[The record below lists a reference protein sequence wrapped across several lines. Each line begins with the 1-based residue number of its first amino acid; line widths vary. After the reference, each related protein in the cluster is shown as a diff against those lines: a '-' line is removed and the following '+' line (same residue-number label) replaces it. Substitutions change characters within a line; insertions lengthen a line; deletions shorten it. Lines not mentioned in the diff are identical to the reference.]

1 MEIYQTEEQQVEAIK
16 GYWAQNGNT
25 IIAGIALGLAGYIGF
40 NLYQDDKFEKE
51 LAVSDSYQ
59 ALIEQSSKDSK
70 AFTEN
75 GEKFISENGDN
86 SYVSLTALA
95 LAKES
100 ASHKDWTQVQKQLTT
115 AIDSAPTDGIKA
127 IASLRLARVQVQ
139 LEQYSDALATL
150 NNDLPESFTAAIE
163 EIKGDAYLQQGKNDF
178 ARNAYQAAIAA
189 DGIAT
194 SPSLQIKL
202 DDLAQV
208 TTLPITKELVADK
221 VAATPVVT
229 EPVVK

>member
-1 MEIYQTEEQQVEAIK
+1 VEIYQTEEPQVEAIK
-16 GYWAQNGNT
+16 SYWQQNGNT
-25 IIAGIALGLAGYIGF
+25 IIAGIVLGLAGFIGF
-40 NLYQDDKFEKE
+40 NVYQDNKFEEE
-51 LAVSDSYQ
+51 LLVSDTYQ
-59 ALIEQSSKDSK
+59 TLIEQSGKDAKS
-70 AFTEN
+70 FTEN
-75 GEKFISENGDN
+75 GEKFISENGNN

-100 ASHKDWTQVQKQLTT
+100 ATHKDWPQVQKQLTT
-115 AIDSAPTDGIKA
+115 AIESAPTDGIKA

-150 NNDLPESFTAAIE
+150 NNNLPESFTAAIE
-163 EIKGDAYLQQGKNDF
+163 EIKGDAYLQQGKKDL
-178 ARNAYQAAIAA
+178 ARSAYQAAIAA

-208 TTLPITKELVADK
+208 STLPVAEV
-221 VAATPVVT
+221 VAA
-229 EPVVK
+229 EPAAK

>member
-1 MEIYQTEEQQVEAIK
+1 VEIYQTEEQQVEAIK
-16 GYWAQNGNT
+16 SYWQQNGNT
-25 IIAGIALGLAGYIGF
+25 IIAGIALGFAGFIGF
-40 NLYQDDKFEKE
+40 NLYQDNKFDEE

-59 ALIEQSSKDSK
+59 TLIEQSGKDAK
-70 AFTEN
+70 AFTAN
-75 GEKFISENGDN
+75 AEKFISENGNN
-86 SYVSLTALA
+86 SYVALTALA

-100 ASHKDWTQVQKQLTT
+100 ATHKDWPQVQKQLAT
-115 AIDSAPTDGIKA
+115 AIESAPTDGIKA

-163 EIKGDAYLQQGKNDF
+163 EVKGDAYLQQGKNDL
-178 ARNAYQAAIAA
+178 ARNAYLAAIAA

-208 TTLPITKELVADK
+208 TTLPVAEV
-221 VAATPVVT
+221 VAA
-229 EPVVK
+229 EPAAK

>member
-25 IIAGIALGLAGYIGF
+25 IIAGIALGFAGFIGF
-40 NLYQDDKFEKE
+40 NLYQDNQLEQE

-59 ALIEQSSKDSK
+59 ALIEQSGKDAK
-70 AFTEN
+70 AFAEN
-75 GEKFISENGDN
+75 GEKFISENGSN
-86 SYVSLTALA
+86 SYVALTALA
-95 LAKES
+95 LAKDA
-100 ASHKDWTQVQKQLTT
+100 ASHKDWPQVQKQLST
-115 AIDSAPTDGIKA
+115 AISSAPTDGIKA

-139 LEQYSDALATL
+139 LEQYTEALATL
-150 NNDLPESFTAAIE
+150 NSNLPESFTAAIE
-163 EIKGDAYLQQGKNDF
+163 EIKGDAYLQQGKKDL

-208 TTLPITKELVADK
+208 TTLPVTDK
-221 VAATPVVT
+221 A
-229 EPVVK
+229 EPVVAETTTK

>member
-16 GYWAQNGNT
+16 SYWQQNGNT
-25 IIAGIALGLAGYIGF
+25 IIAGIALGFAGFIGF
-40 NLYQDDKFEKE
+40 NLYQDNKFEEE
-51 LAVSDSYQ
+51 LLVSDTYQ
-59 ALIEQSSKDSK
+59 TLIEQSGKDAK

-75 GEKFISENGDN
+75 GEKFISENGNN

-100 ASHKDWTQVQKQLTT
+100 ATHKDWPQVQKQLTT
-115 AIDSAPTDGIKA
+115 AIESAPTDGIKA

-150 NNDLPESFTAAIE
+150 NNNLPESFTAAIE
-163 EIKGDAYLQQGKNDF
+163 EIKGDAYLQQGKNDL
-178 ARNAYQAAIAA
+178 ARSAYQAAIAA

-208 TTLPITKELVADK
+208 TTLPAAEV
-221 VAATPVVT
+221 VAA
-229 EPVVK
+229 EPAAK